1 MIAEKVNV
9 AKTSRGPVLFQTKT
23 VAINAHWLCRKGQCK
38 IGQPA
43 KYQIL
48 GLCDVICCLRNI
60 QLGVINREDK
70 SNIAMF
76 M

>member
-9 AKTSRGPVLFQTKT
+9 DNTSRGPVLFQTKA
-23 VAINAHWLCRKGQCK
+23 VAINTHWLCRKGQYK
-38 IGQPA
+38 IGQSA
-43 KYQIL
+43 KYQML

-60 QLGVINREDK
+60 QLGVINRKDK

>member
-9 AKTSRGPVLFQTKT
+9 DKTSRGPVLFQTKT

-60 QLGVINREDK
+60 QVGGINWKNK

>member
-9 AKTSRGPVLFQTKT
+9 DNTSRGPVLFQSKT
-23 VAINAHWLCRKGQCK
+23 VAINTHWLCRKGQCK
-38 IGQPA
+38 IGQSA
-43 KYQIL
+43 KYQML

>member
-9 AKTSRGPVLFQTKT
+9 DNTSRGPVLFQTKT
-23 VAINAHWLCRKGQCK
+23 VAINTHWLCRKGQCK
-38 IGQPA
+38 IGQSA
-43 KYQIL
+43 KYQML

-60 QLGVINREDK
+60 QLGVINRKDK